1 MMTISAV
8 KESGG
13 ASRYYSQ
20 DNYYTEGENVER
32 SQWMGKGAELLQL
45 EGGVDPHLFEQM
57 LSGQVDG
64 EQLGRVTKDGIQHRP
79 GWDLTF
85 SAPKSVSI
93 LSEVYELEAVRE
105 AHQQAVAEALEFI
118 ESNYLETRV
127 SVNGETIRWNPKNG
141 VFATFTHDV
150 SRELDPQLHTH
161 AVLVNATKT
170 PNGWRSIAN
179 EKLHDRDAIMAGGM
193 AYRMALANRLTDLG
207 FELKLHRDPRL
218 WEIAGVPDSLMDEFS
233 KRSSQIKKYFEDRG
247 MPYDSAFAKQVAL
260 KTRKRKEA
268 VSREELMAIWK
279 ERVEGHP
286 IPGRLLEMGRGMH
299 RQEGTASTTTKAVR
313 DAVASGINHLLE
325 TNMGFTDEELM
336 VESMRLR
343 LGKSEYREVDAEIKR
358 LKKAGRLVEGKLLP
372 GKDGIL
378 WTTREAKQT
387 EERLINFVYRAK
399 GACKAIAS
407 GDRLEKLLS
416 RFQLNEQQKAAVL
429 HSLGSTDRFTAIQG
443 DPGVGK
449 THTLKAYRQLL
460 SKSGYDVIGLAPSYQ
475 AVQELTSSLSVQGL
489 TVDRFLV
496 DPKIQEQAQKAKKQ
510 VWIVDEA
517 GMLDTAKTNQLMA
530 RAEKVNARILF
541 VGDHQQ
547 LESVGA
553 GRAFKQMQEAGISVA
568 TMDQRMRQ
576 KTEEMIRVVDHVMAK
591 RYPEAFSAMAD
602 AGQIVT
608 AYDKDDPHLAV
619 KAMAEDYLSRTPETQ
634 ANTLVVTPTN
644 EQRQLANMIIR
655 KGLIEQGAVSDAS
668 VTLPVFDDVR
678 MGEEEKRIVG
688 QYATGQVVRFNYRYE
703 EAGIDRHDYFQI
715 VGRNESENVLAL
727 KSLEPDDKRG
737 LLYVNPEKVGGDR
750 PGGVQVFQRSEAELG
765 VGDRLRWLDNSN
777 KEGLKRNDELV
788 VEKILSDGFEL
799 KGQEG
804 KSVRLSSSQL
814 NHRHFEYDYARTA
827 YGVQGKTNKEVLAVM
842 ESWRRNTVH
851 QRSLMVAVTRAS
863 HDAKV
868 YVDNPAKVLD
878 ALKTRQGDNT
888 EALTVP
894 EFERAREREKKRR
907 QQELSQSPPR
917 KSLVRGLI

>member
-57 LSGQVDG
+57 LSGLVDG

-407 GDRLEKLLS
+407 GDRVEKLLS